1 MSALLRSNV
10 FYSTRAYRALVKSPL
25 EVAIGTLKT
34 LGASAVT
41 QPIDGAIG
49 AMGQIPMRP
58 PNVAG
63 WPGGAQ
69 WLNQSTVLAR
79 LNFVNR
85 LINTN
90 RLLKTMGTSAAAGAN
105 AVAGSAS
112 AMTMAGATDWI
123 GGVSITDPGAVA
135 ERVLWLTVQDDA
147 TQSQRSQI
155 VSYLQT
161 DGVGN
166 PVMLNGENID
176 EKIRGA
182 MSLAMALPSYQ
193 LA

>member
-1 MSALLRSNV
+1 
-10 FYSTRAYRALVKSPL
+10 VKSPL
-25 EVAIGTLKT
+25 ELAIGTLKI
-34 LGASAVT
+34 LGVSAVT
-41 QPIDGAIG
+41 TPVDGAIS

-85 LINTN
+85 VINTT
-90 RLLKTMGTSAAAGAN
+90 RPASAAATGPDMTAN
-105 AVAGSAS
+105 QNGRAAA
-112 AMTMAGATDWI
+112 TMSMLAPTDWI
-123 GGVSITDPGAVA
+123 GGVSATDPGAVT
-135 ERVLWLTVQDDA
+135 ERVVWLAVQDDL
-147 TQSQRSQI
+147 TQSQRSEI
-155 VSYLQT
+155 VSYLQS

-166 PVMLNGENID
+166 LVPLNGENID

-182 MSLAMALPSYQ
+182 MTLAMALPSYQ